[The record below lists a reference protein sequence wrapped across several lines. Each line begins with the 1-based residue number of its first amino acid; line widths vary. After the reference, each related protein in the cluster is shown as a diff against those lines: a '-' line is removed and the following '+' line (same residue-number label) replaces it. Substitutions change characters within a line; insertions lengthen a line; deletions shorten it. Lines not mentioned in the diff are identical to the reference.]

1 MKEDEL
7 AVVRKEIEAL
17 RIAAPLLSED
27 GGASLQPR
35 DEDPDS
41 AALSLEAFGVEE
53 DTPRHEPSSE
63 HGEEVFDVTS
73 PKRNRLRDWLG
84 RAVGE

>member
-7 AVVRKEIEAL
+7 ANVRKEIEAL

-27 GGASLQPR
+27 HGAGLPSP
-35 DEDPDS
+35 DDDPDL
-41 AALSLEAFGVEE
+41 AGLSLEGYGVEE
-53 DTPRHEPSSE
+53 DAPRHAPS
-63 HGEEVFDVTS
+63 GATDEVFDVTS
-73 PKRNRLRDWLG
+73 AKRSRLRDWLG

>member
-7 AVVRKEIEAL
+7 ANVRKEIEAL

-27 GGASLQPR
+27 HGAGLPPR
-35 DEDPDS
+35 KNSDIGF
-41 AALSLEAFGVEE
+41 SLEDFGVEE
-53 DTPRHEPSSE
+53 DSE
-63 HGEEVFDVTS
+63 HAVPSLESVDDDPGS
-73 PKRNRLRDWLG
+73 IPPKRSRLRGWIG